1 MVPRTRF
8 IQILYPV
15 VTAVVM
21 IILVRSGL
29 LTPLFLIPLG
39 VLARRANKKTT
50 IITAALMVILNAG
63 FSLVVSRFDG
73 AALGIYLAD
82 TLYVSALVIVF
93 LVFLIPGIVDEH
105 FYSIRATYRI
115 ILASLIGTLC
125 VLPALRITLND
136 SSFIA
141 LVNQQADAVASML
154 RESLSGDVVQQS
166 LIEQGVNA
174 QAILDVMKSVAL
186 RGGLLVTHV
195 LFLGASAA
203 IIRLYSPHQWSVSRF
218 HVDFQLI
225 WILSGMLL
233 AILAGYM
240 FNLQAI
246 EILGWNGALIT
257 LLLYFLQGLGIV
269 WYGFEHPRISRG
281 TRFLLRTLLLFVLI
295 SPGINA
301 IILAGI
307 TLLGIAENW
316 VSFRKPYHNGPSSTP
331 EM

>member
-1 MVPRTRF
+1 MVSRTRF
-8 IQILYPV
+8 IQVLYPV

-21 IILVRSGL
+21 IILVRSGVFA
-29 LTPLFLIPLG
+29 PLFLIPLG
-39 VLARRANKKTT
+39 LLARRTNKKTAIVST
-50 IITAALMVILNAG
+50 ALMVILNAG

-73 AALGIYLAD
+73 ASLEIYLAD
-82 TLYVSALVIVF
+82 TLYVSVLAVVF
-93 LVFLIPGIVDEH
+93 LVFLIPGIVNSPFH
-105 FYSIRATYRI
+105 SIRATYRI
-115 ILASLIGTLC
+115 IFASLIGTLC
-125 VLPALRITLND
+125 VLPALQITLND
-136 SSFIA
+136 SSFTTLI
-141 LVNQQADAVASML
+141 NQQADAVASML
-154 RESLSGDVVQQS
+154 RESLSSDVVQQS

-203 IIRLYSPHQWSVSRF
+203 IIRMYSPNQWSVARF

-240 FNLQAI
+240 FNLQGI
-246 EILGWNGALIT
+246 EILGWNGALVT
-257 LLLYFLQGLGIV
+257 LLLYFLQGMGIV

-281 TRFLLRTLLLFVLI
+281 TRFLLRTLLLFILI